1 MELRKFVYKSYHSK
15 PKIKLKKILD
25 DDLFF
30 KRALILKMALN
41 KNIKINTNY
50 RIERFKTDKNIS
62 NSKKQENSDDSFEN
76 KKYDEIQRKKNLL
89 NELENIL
96 DNNTKQ
102 TEKFVQSFKGL
113 KEENNKFLTSY
124 DDIKIPVEER
134 IKKFIINTMKLFK
147 DNKIE
152 INFRTKQNNNSS
164 VVDKNDDLNDLWAQN
179 NAAIK
184 LFKQCPLTL
193 HGERE
198 IYFYYIANYLGEK
211 LNINDHKYI
220 KFLNQI
226 REYLDDLK
234 NDKTSESSPPTTKE
248 RKNKRHN
255 SQIYNDKKLIKN
267 NDKSSK
273 KDKNK
278 KDKKDKKENLIQNI
292 KKINLN
298 KVRSSK
304 IILDAHNKLTN
315 NNNNIS
321 KKETFTS
328 NKHNKNEKNNSKM
341 NKSDNFN
348 NISNIESKN
357 KNSSRGGVNS
367 TQENPSKDTVNLA
380 GISTYEKKNKNKNA
394 NNNIYNI
401 YKNNVLKNKKKE
413 LSCATPNNKNLS
425 HIINNL
431 QMKKKI
437 YLNTCNNRQNKN
449 IEDLKAKEELN
460 KCKSTKKFHFNST
473 AKNSLQETNYTVHK
487 IPSDNLSNIK
497 KNTVSR
503 IIMKKQISP
512 INVNNFENIDLLSRN
527 NNKRA
532 TMNLFRYIN
541 DIKINGENNEIINIF
556 RNKNKKNIKTGQHSD
571 QLKVTKTEENEISPI
586 KPTNSN
592 NLLNLYEKAK
602 NNSYLTHGDNLKEIN
617 EYLKSKGINN
627 DDILKRIQFNSDI
640 AFINLKTQTNKL
652 NIEAKTKAFFHG
664 VIPNERKEKLEQLRE
679 LNTKINQIEREY
691 IKTLIDKDL
700 KFKK

>member
-164 VVDKNDDLNDLWAQN
+164 MVDKNDDLNDLWAQN

-328 NKHNKNEKNNSKM
+328 YKHKKNEINNSKM

-425 HIINNL
+425 HVINNL

-497 KNTVSR
+497 KNSISR

-586 KPTNSN
+586 KPKNSN